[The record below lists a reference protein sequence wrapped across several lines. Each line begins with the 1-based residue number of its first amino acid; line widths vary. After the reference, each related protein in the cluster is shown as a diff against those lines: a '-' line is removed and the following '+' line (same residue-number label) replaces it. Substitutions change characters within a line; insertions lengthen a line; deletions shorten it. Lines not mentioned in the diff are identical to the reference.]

1 MFCRLF
7 IFFFNVGDGIMG
19 GEVPNS
25 RFDRKEYFFK
35 KNIFPCF
42 SEPDLA
48 KQDGSVRFLISVLMD
63 TDREGGRDFIHLV
76 GFCLSN
82 NWKLKQKMGA
92 KLRDRLVCL
101 IRTYAKVSIL
111 LVVVQYLVGCCT
123 VLENQKTVEEEDDF

>member
-19 GEVPNS
+19 GGGVPNS
-25 RFDRKEYFFK
+25 RFDRKENFFK

-82 NWKLKQKMGA
+82 N
-92 KLRDRLVCL
+92 
-101 IRTYAKVSIL
+101 
-111 LVVVQYLVGCCT
+111 
-123 VLENQKTVEEEDDF
+123 